1 MKVISNLRLF
11 TIFPFLRWWPRV
23 NAANTRADLSAG
35 LTGAII
41 LLPQGVA
48 FATIAG
54 LPPEYGLYAAM
65 VPAIIGAFFGSSW
78 HLVTGPTTAISLV
91 VFATVSPLAEPGS
104 SQFLSLALTLSFLT
118 GVFQFLLGAGRLGLL
133 VNFISHTVVIGFT
146 AGAAVLIASSQIKN
160 FFDLAIPRGSS
171 FSETIFTFFEIFD
184 QINPF
189 ATAVGLVTLIC
200 GILIKKYLPKF
211 PYMIVAM
218 ITGSLLALVLN
229 IIVGPEITMI
239 QTVSALPRSLPPLS
253 YPDLSPSAISSLLF
267 SALAI
272 TLLGLT
278 EAVSISRAI
287 AVRSEQNI
295 DANQEFIGQGLANI
309 IGSFFSAYPSSGSF
323 NRSGLNYA
331 SGAQTP
337 LASVFAS
344 ILLLFIV
351 LAVAPL
357 ATYLPIATMAGVLFL
372 VAYGLIDFHHIKSI
386 FRVSKVESIIFSVT
400 FIGTLLDLEKGIFF
414 GMLLSLLM
422 FLYRTSRPV
431 IREALPAPGE
441 TSYHFIPR
449 KGAPGCCQLKMLFLD
464 GSVFFGAVNSV
475 ERSLRQYDQENPD
488 FKHVLILGTGVNF
501 IDLAGAEMLTREARR
516 RRRMGGGLYFHR
528 LKDSAFQML
537 KRGGFIDD
545 IGKDN
550 MFPMGP
556 KVIPTLYP
564 RLDSEVCRRC
574 KTRIFDECQTLLP
587 NGQSR
592 NE

>member
-1 MKVISNLRLF
+1 MKTISDLRLY

-23 NAANTRADLSAG
+23 NAAGTRADLIAG
-35 LTGAII
+35 LTGAIV

-65 VPAIIGAFFGSSW
+65 VPAVIGALFGSSW

-91 VFATVSPLAEPGS
+91 VFAVVSPLAEPGS

-118 GVFQFLLGAGRLGLL
+118 GVFQFVLGAARMGLL

-146 AGAAVLIASSQIKN
+146 AGAAVLIAASQIKN
-160 FFDLAIPRGSS
+160 FFDLAIPRGTS
-171 FSETIFTFFEIFD
+171 FYETISLFFGMFD
-184 QINPF
+184 QINPY
-189 ATAVGLVTLIC
+189 ATAVGSLTLVC
-200 GILIKKYLPKF
+200 GILTKKYLPKL

-218 ITGSLLALVLN
+218 VAGSLLALVLG
-229 IIVGPEITMI
+229 IIVGPEVTMI
-239 QTVSALPRSLPPLS
+239 QTVGALPRSLPPLS
-253 YPDLSPSAISSLLF
+253 YPDLSPSAISSLF
-267 SALAI
+267 FGALAI

-278 EAVSISRAI
+278 EAISISRAI

-309 IGSFFSAYPSSGSF
+309 VGSFFSAYPSSGSF
-323 NRSGLNYA
+323 NRSGLNYT

-337 LASVFAS
+337 LASVLAS
-344 ILLLFIV
+344 ILLLFIL

-357 ATYLPIATMAGVLFL
+357 AVYLPIATMAGVLFL
-372 VAYGLIDFHHIKSI
+372 VAYGLIDFYHIRSI
-386 FRVSKVESIIFSVT
+386 FRVSRAESIIFSIT

-422 FLYRTSRPV
+422 YLYRTSRPV

-441 TSYHFIPR
+441 TSYHFIPK

-464 GSVFFGAVNSV
+464 GTVFFGAVDSV

-488 FKHVLILGTGVNF
+488 FKHVLILGTGINF
-501 IDLAGAEMLTREARR
+501 IDLAGAEMLAREARR

-528 LKDSAFQML
+528 LRDSAFQML
-537 KRGGFIDD
+537 KSSGHIDD

-556 KVIPTLYP
+556 RVIPILYP
-564 RLDSEVCRRC
+564 RLDSEICRRC
-574 KTRIFDECQTLLP
+574 KTRIFNECQAVLP
-587 NGQSR
+587 NGELR
-592 NE
+592 DE

>member
-1 MKVISNLRLF
+1 MKNTSDLRLYK
-11 TIFPFLRWWPRV
+11 IFPFLRWWPRV
-23 NAANTRADLSAG
+23 NAASTRADLIAG
-35 LTGAII
+35 LTGAIV

-91 VFATVSPLAEPGS
+91 VFAAVSPLADPGS
-104 SQFLSLALTLSFLT
+104 SEYLSLALTLSLLT
-118 GVFQFLLGAGRLGLL
+118 GVFQFALGVARMGLL

-160 FFDLAIPRGSS
+160 FFDLAIPRGTS
-171 FSETIFTFFEIFD
+171 FHETIYFFFEMFD
-184 QINPF
+184 EINLY
-189 ATAVGLVTLIC
+189 ATSVGLLTMLS
-200 GILIKKYLPKF
+200 GILVKKYIPKLPF
-211 PYMIVAM
+211 MIIAM
-218 ITGSLLALVLN
+218 TAGSLLALALDM
-229 IIVGPEITMI
+229 IVGAETAMI
-239 QTVSALPRSLPPLS
+239 QTVSALPRGLPPLS
-253 YPDLSPSAISSLLF
+253 VPDLSPSAVSSLLF

-278 EAVSISRAI
+278 EAVSISRSI

-295 DANQEFIGQGLANI
+295 DANQEFIGQGMANV
-309 IGSFFSAYPSSGSF
+309 IGSFFSSYPSSGSF
-323 NRSGLNYA
+323 NRTGLNYT
-331 SGAQTP
+331 SGAKTP

-344 ILLLFIV
+344 GMLVFIL

-372 VAYGLIDFHHIKSI
+372 VAYGLIDFQNIRSI
-386 FRVSKVESIIFSVT
+386 FRVSRAESVIFSVT
-400 FIGTLLDLEKGIFF
+400 FVGTLLDLEKGIFF
-414 GMLLSLLM
+414 GMLLSLM
-422 FLYRTSRPV
+422 MYLYRTSRPV
-431 IREALPAPGE
+431 IREALPATGDA
-441 TSYHFIPR
+441 SYHFIPK

-464 GSVFFGAVNSV
+464 GAVFFGAVDSV
-475 ERSLRQYDQENPD
+475 ERSLRQYDQDNSD
-488 FKHVLILGTGVNF
+488 YKHVLLLGTGINF

-537 KRGGFIDD
+537 KQGGFIDD
-545 IGKDN
+545 IGRNN

-556 KVIPTLYP
+556 KVIPKLYP
-564 RLDSEVCRRC
+564 RLDSEICRRC
-574 KTRIFDECQTLLP
+574 KTRIFNECQTTLP
-587 NGQSR
+587 NGEPR

>member
-1 MKVISNLRLF
+1 MKTITDLRLY

-23 NAANTRADLSAG
+23 SAASTRADLMAG
-35 LTGAII
+35 LTGAIV

-65 VPAIIGAFFGSSW
+65 VPAVIGAFFGSSW

-91 VFATVSPLAEPGS
+91 VFAAVSPLAEPGS
-104 SQFLSLALTLSFLT
+104 SQYLSMALTLSFLT
-118 GVFQFLLGAGRLGLL
+118 GIFQFALGAARMGLL

-160 FFDLAIPRGSS
+160 FFDLAIPRGTS
-171 FSETIFTFFEIFD
+171 FYETIYFFFEMFD
-184 QINPF
+184 EINLY
-189 ATAVGLVTLIC
+189 ATAVGVLTLIC
-200 GILIKKYLPKF
+200 GILIRKYLPKL

-218 ITGSLLALVLN
+218 IAGSLLTLVLDMMF
-229 IIVGPEITMI
+229 GPETTMI

-253 YPDLSPSAISSLLF
+253 HPDLSLSAVSSLFF

-295 DANQEFIGQGLANI
+295 DANQEFVGQGLANI
-309 IGSFFSAYPSSGSF
+309 VGSFFSAYPSSGSF
-323 NRSGLNYA
+323 NRSGLNYT

-337 LASVFAS
+337 LASVFAAGM
-344 ILLLFIV
+344 LLFIL

-372 VAYGLIDFHHIKSI
+372 VAYGLIDFHQIRSI
-386 FRVSKVESIIFSVT
+386 FRVSRAESVIFSVT

-414 GMLLSLLM
+414 GMLLSLM
-422 FLYRTSRPV
+422 MYLYRTSRPV
-431 IREALPAPGE
+431 IREALPAEGD
-441 TSYHFIPR
+441 TSYHFIP
-449 KGAPGCCQLKMLFLD
+449 KMGAPGCCQLKMLFLD
-464 GSVFFGAVNSV
+464 GAVFFGAVSSV
-475 ERSLRQYDQENPD
+475 ERSLRQYDQDNPD
-488 FKHVLILGTGVNF
+488 FKHVLILGTGINF

-528 LKDSAFQML
+528 LKDTAFNML
-537 KRGGFIDD
+537 KHGGFIDD

-556 KVIPTLYP
+556 RVIPELYP
-564 RLDSEVCRRC
+564 RLDSEICRRC
-574 KTRIFDECQTLLP
+574 KTRIFNECQTTLP
-587 NGQSR
+587 NGEPR

>member
-1 MKVISNLRLF
+1 VKAILGLRRF

-23 NAANTRADLSAG
+23 NAVTTRADLMAG

-65 VPAIIGAFFGSSW
+65 VPAVIAGLYGSSW

-91 VFATVSPLAEPGS
+91 VFASVSQIAEPGS
-104 SQFLSLALTLSFLT
+104 SQYISLALTLSFLT
-118 GVFQFLLGAGRLGLL
+118 GVIQFVLGAVRMGLL

-146 AGAAVLIASSQIKN
+146 VGAAVLIATSQIKN
-160 FFDLAIPRGSS
+160 FFDLAIPRGTS
-171 FSETIFTFFEIFD
+171 FLETIHLFFGMLDE
-184 QINPF
+184 INPY
-189 ATAVGLVTLIC
+189 AAAVGLLTLIC
-200 GILIKKYLPKF
+200 GMLVKKYLPKL

-218 ITGSLLALVLN
+218 VAGSLLAFVLDTF
-229 IIVGPEITMI
+229 IGPETTMI
-239 QTVSALPRSLPPLS
+239 QTVGALDRILPPLS
-253 YPDLSPSAISSLLF
+253 HPDLSLSAISSLLF
-267 SALAI
+267 SALVI

-295 DANQEFIGQGLANI
+295 DANQEFIGQGLANLF
-309 IGSFFSAYPSSGSF
+309 GSFFSAYPVSGSF
-323 NRSGLNYA
+323 NRSGLNYT

-337 LASVFAS
+337 LAAALASV
-344 ILLLFIV
+344 LLLLIL

-357 ATYLPIATMAGVLFL
+357 VAYLPIATMAGILFL
-372 VAYGLIDFHHIKSI
+372 VAYGLIDFPHIRTI
-386 FRVSKVESIIFSVT
+386 FRTGKAESVVFSVT
-400 FIGTLLDLEKGIFF
+400 CIGTLLDLEKGIFF

-441 TSYHFIPR
+441 TDYHFVP
-449 KGAPGCCQLKMLFLD
+449 KQGAPGCCQLKMLFLD
-464 GSVFFGAVNSV
+464 GSIFFGAVDSV
-475 ERSLRQYDQENPD
+475 GRSLRRYDQDNPD
-488 FKHVLILGTGVNF
+488 FKHVLILGTGINF
-501 IDLAGAEMLTREARR
+501 IDLAGAEMLAREARR

-528 LKDSAFQML
+528 LNDSAFQML
-537 KRGGFIDD
+537 KSSGFIDD

-556 KVIPTLYP
+556 KVIPMLYP
-564 RLDSEVCRRC
+564 RLDPEVCRRC
-574 KTRIFDECQTLLP
+574 KTRIFSECQTMLP
-587 NGQSR
+587 NGEPR